1 MTSKRRVVITGL
13 GVVSPIGVGRADFW
27 QAARTGRCGLAEV
40 PRRITNVIS
49 GLRTRV
55 AAPVQSEFDDGT
67 DELPRFERLALTAF
81 REAIEDAGLDSLASV
96 RSGIVFG
103 TAIGDTA
110 GMEQSFVAADRG
122 DRLVLPPQSTASLFQ
137 SIHFHGAAA
146 RVARRTGCR
155 GPVAVVSTGC
165 TAGIDALGLAFDFV
179 RVGRADVTVC
189 GASDAPLTPVVFA
202 AFDAIGAL
210 SRRADELDRASRPF
224 DRRRDG
230 FVLGEGSGALVL
242 EELEHAVRRGA
253 TIYAEVSGF
262 CSSSNSYHM
271 TDLPPGG
278 EALAGCFE
286 NAIADAGIEP
296 DAIDHVNAH
305 GSSTPQNDVC
315 ETNCIAAVLGD
326 RAREITVNS
335 LKAMVGHALG
345 ASNAIELVACALSIK
360 DRFVFPTVNLHTPDP
375 ACYLDYVPNEGRQRR
390 VRHLAKL
397 SNGFSGI
404 HSTAILSEVSQ

>member
-1 MTSKRRVVITGL
+1 MTHQRRVVITGL
-13 GVVSPIGVGRADFW
+13 GVVSPIGVGRSDFW
-27 QAARTGRCGLAEV
+27 HAVRHGKCGITEV
-40 PRRITNVIS
+40 PRRITDAIS
-49 GLRTRV
+49 GLKTRV
-55 AAPVQSEFDDGT
+55 AAPIQAALHDG
-67 DELPRFERLALTAF
+67 EEKLPRFERLALMAF
-81 REAIEDAGLDSLASV
+81 REAIADAGFESLTPI

-110 GMEQSFVAADRG
+110 GMEQSFVGADRG
-122 DRLVLPPQSTASLFQ
+122 DRIDLSGSTTALFK
-137 SIHFHGAAA
+137 SMHFHGAAA
-146 RVARRTGCR
+146 RVARITGCR
-155 GPVAVVSTGC
+155 GPVVVVSTGC

-179 RVGRADVTVC
+179 RAGRAEVAVC
-189 GASDAPLTPVVFA
+189 GAADAPLTPVVFA

-224 DRRRDG
+224 DRTRDG

-242 EELEHAVRRGA
+242 EEMEHAQRRGA
-253 TIYAEVSGF
+253 PIYAEVTGF

-286 NAIADAGIEP
+286 GAIADAGINA

-315 ETNCIAAVLGD
+315 ETNCIASVLGD
-326 RAREITVNS
+326 RARQITVNS

-345 ASNAIELVACALSIK
+345 ASNTIELVACALSIN
-360 DRFVFPTVNLHTPDP
+360 DRFVFPTANLRTPDP
-375 ACYLDYVPNEGRQRR
+375 DCYLDYVPNQGRERR

-397 SNGFSGI
+397 SNGFAGI
-404 HSTAILSEVSQ
+404 HSTAILSEVLR